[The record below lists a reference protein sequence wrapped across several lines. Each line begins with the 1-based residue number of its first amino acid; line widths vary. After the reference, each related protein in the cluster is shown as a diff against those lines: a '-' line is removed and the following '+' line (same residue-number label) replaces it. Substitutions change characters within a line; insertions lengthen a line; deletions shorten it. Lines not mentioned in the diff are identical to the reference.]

1 MKICIRCTNM
11 LFYKTLVEVIVIFIV
26 TLVTLGLELDLL

>member
-11 LFYKTLVEVIVIFIV
+11 LFYKTFVKVIVIFIV
-26 TLVTLGLELDLL
+26 TPVSLGLELLL